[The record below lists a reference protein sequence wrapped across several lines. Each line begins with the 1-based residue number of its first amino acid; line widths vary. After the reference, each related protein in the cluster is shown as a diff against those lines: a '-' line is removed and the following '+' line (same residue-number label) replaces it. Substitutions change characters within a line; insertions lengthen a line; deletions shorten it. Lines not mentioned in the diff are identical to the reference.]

1 MSRLPKFT
9 SEQEEAL
16 FWDTHNS
23 TEFLDDTEPVD
34 VAFVD
39 ARPTKKLITL
49 RLDPGVIERLKEI
62 AQRKGLGYQTLMRM
76 WVMERLT
83 QEAA

>member
-1 MSRLPKFT
+1 MSKLPKFA
-9 SEQEEAL
+9 SVQEEAL

-23 TEFLDDTEPVD
+23 TEFLDDTESVD

-39 ARPTKKLITL
+39 ARPIKKLITL
-49 RLDPGVIERLKEI
+49 RLDPGAIERLKEI

-83 QEAA
+83 QEYA

>member
-1 MSRLPKFT
+1 MSKLPKFA
-9 SEQEEAL
+9 SVQEEAL

-23 TEFLDDTEPVD
+23 TEFLDDTESVD

-39 ARPTKKLITL
+39 ARPAKKLITL
-49 RLDPGVIERLKEI
+49 RLDPGAIERLKEI

-83 QEAA
+83 QEYA

>member
-1 MSRLPKFT
+1 MSKLPKFA
-9 SEQEEAL
+9 SVQEEAL

-23 TEFLDDTEPVD
+23 TEFLDDTESAD

-39 ARPTKKLITL
+39 ARPAKKLITL
-49 RLDPGVIERLKEI
+49 RLDPGAIKRLKEI

-83 QEAA
+83 QECA